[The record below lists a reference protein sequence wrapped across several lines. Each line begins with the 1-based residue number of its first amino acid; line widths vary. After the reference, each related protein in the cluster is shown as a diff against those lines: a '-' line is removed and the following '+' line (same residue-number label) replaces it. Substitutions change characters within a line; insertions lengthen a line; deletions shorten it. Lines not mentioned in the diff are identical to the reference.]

1 MGDAKRMIW
10 RGSIPS
16 IEGMIKFYPQQKNIF
31 LSNIEK

>member
-16 IEGMIKFYPQQKNIF
+16 IEGMIKFYPPTKKYFFI
-31 LSNIEK
+31 KY